1 MKRFVAL
8 GAALMCWGCTNT
20 QPVVLIG
27 QYGQILRGSTT
38 TSFSMISFSLSDG
51 ATSCAAKRE
60 GMDNTAAEVTMALV
74 CSDGRRGIATVQRQ
88 EGAASG
94 GGSVR
99 FTDGTLATFIYGPD
113 AKKF

>member
-1 MKRFVAL
+1 MKRFLAL
-8 GAALMCWGCTNT
+8 TAALMCWGCTNT

-38 TSFSMISFSLSDG
+38 TSFSVITVTLSDG
-51 ATSCAAKRE
+51 AVNCAAKRD
-60 GMDNTAAEVTMALV
+60 GMDTTAPEITMALL
-74 CSDGRRGIATVQRQ
+74 CSDGRRGIATIQRQ
-88 EGAASG
+88 DGAASG

>member
-1 MKRFVAL
+1 MKRFLAL

-27 QYGQILRGSTT
+27 QYGQIMHGSTT
-38 TSFSMISFSLSDG
+38 TSFSLITVAMSDG
-51 ATSCAAKRE
+51 AVTCNAKRD
-60 GMDNTAAEVTMALV
+60 GMDTTAPEVTMALV

-88 EGAASG
+88 EGAAAG